1 MADTVKPEQTIKPL
15 TPDEE
20 AFLRALG
27 RATAS
32 LSRAVDA
39 DMLLEQPIS
48 GTEYTVLMHLSEAPD
63 GQLRM
68 SDLANTCGMSVSGM
82 TRVVN
87 RLEAQSLVLRKRC
100 PDDGRGWLA
109 SLTSSGWTCLEQAWP
124 TNLASLR
131 RHVFSRME
139 GCDVAAAARVLER
152 IAPQ

>member
-1 MADTVKPEQTIKPL
+1 MEDTVKPEQTIKPL
-15 TPDEE
+15 TADEE

-48 GTEYTVLMHLSEAPD
+48 GTEYTVLMHLSEASD

-87 RLEAQSLVLRKRC
+87 RLEAQTFVVRKRC